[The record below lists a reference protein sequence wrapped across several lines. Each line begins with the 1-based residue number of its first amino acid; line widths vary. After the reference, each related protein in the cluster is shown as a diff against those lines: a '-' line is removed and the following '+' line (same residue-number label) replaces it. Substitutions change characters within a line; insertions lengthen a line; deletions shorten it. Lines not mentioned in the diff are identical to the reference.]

1 MTFLPV
7 MQGHFSIFAGLYGF
21 CCVAQRSK
29 RKKPVIKFSKTVLD
43 NGLRVIVHEEKG
55 TPLVAFNV
63 LYDVGSKDES
73 PGRTGFAHLFEH
85 LMFGGSANIPDFDTP
100 VQNAG
105 GENNAFT
112 NSDVTNFYEVLP
124 ANNLEV
130 AMWLE
135 SDRMNC
141 LNFSQ
146 EVLDVQKRVVVEEFK
161 ETCLN
166 EPYGDVWHH
175 ISELAYKVHP
185 YQWPTIGKVPEHVEQ
200 ATLDEVKEFFYR
212 HYRPNNAIVV
222 ISGNVRE
229 AQVLPLVEKWFGD
242 IPPGPLRKRQLP
254 AEPPQTEMRSKV
266 IDNAPVPMDSIYLAF
281 RMCGRTDADYYTTDL
296 LSDVLSNGASSRFY
310 QRLLKDRQLFSA
322 IDCYISGT
330 IDPGLFII
338 EGKPAEG
345 ISLEEAEDA
354 IWSELALVRNE
365 LVKEEELQ
373 KVKNKVE
380 SSLLFSEISVL
391 NKAINLAF
399 FELLGDADLI
409 NQEIDAYRQVQQ
421 KDILRVANDILRKEN
436 CCRLIYRTNEELKN

>member
-1 MTFLPV
+1 M
-7 MQGHFSIFAGLYGF
+7 
-21 CCVAQRSK
+21 
-29 RKKPVIKFSKTVLD
+29 IKFSKTVLD
-43 NGLRVIVHEEKG
+43 NGLRVIIHEDSG

-73 PGRTGFAHLFEH
+73 PEKTGFAHLFEH

-100 VQNAG
+100 IQNAG

-112 NSDVTNFYEVLP
+112 NCDVTNFYEVLP

-135 SDRMNC
+135 SDRMYQ
-141 LNFSQ
+141 LNFNQ
-146 EVLDVQKRVVVEEFK
+146 EVLNLQKKVVVEEFK

-175 ISELAYKVHP
+175 LSELAYKVHP
-185 YQWPTIGKVPEHVEQ
+185 YQWPTIGKSPQHVEQ
-200 ATLDEVKEFFYR
+200 ATLEDVKDFFFR
-212 HYRPNNAIVV
+212 FYRPNNAIVV

-242 IPPGPLRKRQLP
+242 IPPGPAHKRLYP
-254 AEPPQTEMRSKV
+254 SEPPQTELRSKV
-266 IDNAPVPMDSIYLAF
+266 IENAPVPMDAIYLAF
-281 RMCGRTDADYYTTDL
+281 RMCGRAEADYHATDL
-296 LSDVLSNGASSRFY
+296 LSDLLSNGASSRFY
-310 QRLLKDRQLFSA
+310 QRLLKERQLFSA
-322 IDCYISGT
+322 IDCYISST

-345 ISLEEAEDA
+345 VSLEVAEEA
-354 IWSELALVRNE
+354 IWQEIELIRREPVC
-365 LVKEEELQ
+365 EEELQ

-380 SSLLFSEISVL
+380 SSMLFSEMSAL

-399 FELLGDADLI
+399 YELLGDAGMI
-409 NQEIDAYRQVQQ
+409 NEEVDAYRRVQGE
-421 KDILRVANDILRKEN
+421 DIHRVANAILRTEN
-436 CCRLIYRTNEELKN
+436 CCRLIYQAAGEQA

>member
-1 MTFLPV
+1 M
-7 MQGHFSIFAGLYGF
+7 
-21 CCVAQRSK
+21 
-29 RKKPVIKFSKTVLD
+29 D
-43 NGLRVIVHEEKG
+43 NGLRVIIHEDSG

-73 PGRTGFAHLFEH
+73 PEKTGFAHLFEH

-100 VQNAG
+100 IQNAG

-112 NSDVTNFYEVLP
+112 NCDVTNFYEVLP

-135 SDRMNC
+135 SDRMYQ

-146 EVLDVQKRVVVEEFK
+146 EVLNLQKKVVVEEFK

-175 ISELAYKVHP
+175 LSELAYKVHP
-185 YQWPTIGKVPEHVEQ
+185 YQWPTIGKSPQHVEQ
-200 ATLDEVKEFFYR
+200 ATLEDVKDFFFR
-212 HYRPNNAIVV
+212 FYRPNNAIVV

-242 IPPGPLRKRQLP
+242 IPPGPAHKRLYP
-254 AEPPQTEMRSKV
+254 SEPPQTELRSKV
-266 IDNAPVPMDSIYLAF
+266 IENAPVPMDAIYLAF
-281 RMCGRTDADYYTTDL
+281 RMCGRAEADYHATDL
-296 LSDVLSNGASSRFY
+296 LSDLLSNGASSRFY
-310 QRLLKDRQLFSA
+310 QRLLKERQLFSA
-322 IDCYISGT
+322 IDCYISST

-345 ISLEEAEDA
+345 VSLEVAEEA
-354 IWSELALVRNE
+354 IWQEIELIRREPVC
-365 LVKEEELQ
+365 EEELQ

-380 SSLLFSEISVL
+380 SSMLFSEMSAL

-399 FELLGDADLI
+399 YELLGDAGMI
-409 NQEIDAYRQVQQ
+409 NEEVDAYRRVQGE
-421 KDILRVANDILRKEN
+421 DIHRVANAILRTEN
-436 CCRLIYRTNEELKN
+436 CCRLIYQAAGEQA

>member
-1 MTFLPV
+1 M
-7 MQGHFSIFAGLYGF
+7 
-21 CCVAQRSK
+21 
-29 RKKPVIKFSKTVLD
+29 IKFSKTVLD
-43 NGLRVIVHEEKG
+43 NGLRVIIHEDSG

-73 PGRTGFAHLFEH
+73 PEKTGFAHLFEH

-100 VQNAG
+100 IQNAG

-112 NSDVTNFYEVLP
+112 NCDVTNFYEVLP

-135 SDRMNC
+135 SDRMYQ

-146 EVLDVQKRVVVEEFK
+146 EVLNLQKKVVVEEFK

-175 ISELAYKVHP
+175 LSELAYKVHP
-185 YQWPTIGKVPEHVEQ
+185 YQWPTIGKSPQHVEQ
-200 ATLDEVKEFFYR
+200 ATLEDVKDFFFR
-212 HYRPNNAIVV
+212 FYRPNNAIVV

-242 IPPGPLRKRQLP
+242 IPPGPAHKRLYP
-254 AEPPQTEMRSKV
+254 SEPPQTELRSKV
-266 IDNAPVPMDSIYLAF
+266 IENAPVPMDAIYLAF
-281 RMCGRTDADYYTTDL
+281 RMCGRAEADYHATDL
-296 LSDVLSNGASSRFY
+296 LSDLLSNGASSRFY
-310 QRLLKDRQLFSA
+310 QRLLKERQLFSA
-322 IDCYISGT
+322 IDCYISST

-345 ISLEEAEDA
+345 VSLEVAEEA
-354 IWSELALVRNE
+354 IWQEIELIRREPVC
-365 LVKEEELQ
+365 EEELQ

-380 SSLLFSEISVL
+380 SSMLFSEMSAL

-399 FELLGDADLI
+399 YELLGDAGMI
-409 NQEIDAYRQVQQ
+409 NEEVDAYRRVQGE
-421 KDILRVANDILRKEN
+421 DIHRVANAILRTEN
-436 CCRLIYRTNEELKN
+436 CCRLIYQAAGEQA

>member
-1 MTFLPV
+1 M
-7 MQGHFSIFAGLYGF
+7 
-21 CCVAQRSK
+21 
-29 RKKPVIKFSKTVLD
+29 PVINFSKTVLD
-43 NGLRVIVHEEKG
+43 NGLRVIVHEDKS

-73 PGRTGFAHLFEH
+73 PERTGFAHLFEH

-100 VQNAG
+100 VQNSG

-146 EVLDVQKRVVVEEFK
+146 EVLDVQKKVVVEEFK

-175 ISELAYKVHP
+175 LSAMAYQVHP
-185 YQWPTIGKVPEHVEQ
+185 YRWPTIGLVPEHVER
-200 ATLDEVKEFFYR
+200 ATLEDVKEFFFR

-222 ISGNVRE
+222 VSGNVRE
-229 AQVLPLVEKWFGD
+229 AQVQPLLEKWFGD
-242 IPPGPLRKRQLP
+242 IPPGPAAERQLP
-254 AEPPQTEMRSKV
+254 PEPPQTEMRSKV
-266 IDNAPVPMDSIYLAF
+266 IKDAPVPMDAIFLAF
-281 RMCGRTDADYYTTDL
+281 RMCGRGEPEYYATDL

-330 IDPGLFII
+330 IEPGLFIV
-338 EGKPAEG
+338 EGKPADG
-345 ISLEEAEDA
+345 VSLEKAEDA
-354 IWSELALVRNE
+354 IWEELALIRKE
-365 LVKEEELQ
+365 LTEETELQ

-380 SSLLFSEISVL
+380 SSLLFSEMNVL

-399 FELLGDADLI
+399 FELLGDAAKI
-409 NQEIDAYRQVQQ
+409 NKEVDAYRQVRRE
-421 KDILRVANDILRKEN
+421 DLHHVANYILRKEN
-436 CCRLIYRTNEELKN
+436 CCRLIYRTREELKN